1 MSTPVAVIDISIL
14 IEEIEGLGLTSED
27 LLFRGQRC
35 KGNLLPSI
43 ARGRESEDT
52 SCLEKDLISQL
63 RLSGT
68 SLIPD
73 NINTDLDLLVLAQ
86 HFGLRTRLLDWTSNP
101 LAALWF
107 ACSDRDKGDVYLY
120 ALDYTKFQDKQVYEK
135 SPFDHKKTRVFQPRL
150 NNSRINAQHGWFTL
164 HPFSTKTECF
174 VPLERNVE
182 IKKSIYEYVIPEG
195 KRQHLLIQ
203 LDRLG
208 VSERT
213 LFPDLQG
220 LCRYLNWRHIA

>member
-1 MSTPVAVIDISIL
+1 MSTPVAVIDISIR
-14 IEEIEGLGLTSED
+14 IEEIEKLGLTRED
-27 LLFRGQRC
+27 LLFRCQRC

-43 ARGRESEDT
+43 ARGREREDT
-52 SCLEKDLISQL
+52 SPLEKDLINQL
-63 RLSGT
+63 RLSGA

-73 NINTDLDLLVLAQ
+73 SIDTDLDLLVLAQ

-107 ACSDRDKGDVYLY
+107 ACADRDKGDVYLY
-120 ALDYTKFQDKQVYEK
+120 ALDYTNFQDKQVYEK
-135 SPFDHKKTRVFQPRL
+135 PPFFHRKTRVFQPRL

-164 HPFSTKTECF
+164 HPFSTNTNCF
-174 VPLERNVE
+174 FPLDKNGE
-182 IKKSIYEYVIPEG
+182 IKKSIYEYAIPEG
-195 KRQHLLIQ
+195 KRQQFLIQ

-220 LCRYLNWRHIA
+220 LCRYLNWRHVA

>member
-1 MSTPVAVIDISIL
+1 MSTPVAVTDISIL
-14 IEEIEGLGLTSED
+14 IEEIEGLGLTSEN

-52 SCLEKDLISQL
+52 SSLEKDLISQL
-63 RLSGT
+63 RLSGA
-68 SLIPD
+68 SLIP
-73 NINTDLDLLVLAQ
+73 NSINTDLDLLVLAQ

-107 ACSDRDKGDVYLY
+107 ACADRDKGDVYLY

-164 HPFSTKTECF
+164 HPFSTKTNYF
-174 VPLERNVE
+174 VPLERNGE
-182 IKKSIYEYVIPEG
+182 IKESVYEYAIPEG
-195 KRQHLLIQ
+195 KRQRLLIQ

-220 LCRYLNWRHIA
+220 LCRYLNWRHVA